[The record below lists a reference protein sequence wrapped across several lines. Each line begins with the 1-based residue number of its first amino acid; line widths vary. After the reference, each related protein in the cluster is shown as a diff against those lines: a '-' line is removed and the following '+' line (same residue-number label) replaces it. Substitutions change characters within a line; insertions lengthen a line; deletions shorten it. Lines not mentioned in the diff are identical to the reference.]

1 MSVVFQKGE
10 RLTAS
15 KLNSLAGMV
24 ASAERSSQALGTQM
38 TEGEG
43 APFPQRSFTTYI
55 PPLAPVYVDKAS
67 SVLGAP
73 QSDGWV
79 YRGGQN
85 GDALTT
91 LQGGG
96 LTETSV
102 WEKMT
107 TDATGEITNIEL
119 GVGQPPA
126 EQSRVPGTRGGTY
139 VQTVGTLKKDAG
151 KAGLPSSTWR
161 FFDYKRPPVPPTLNS
176 VRAPATNV
184 ISLVPPNGNT
194 GPSARNN
201 VDILAIESDG
211 GLVSEAA
218 AGAVMVQPRFEL
230 VAAPDTAAVPP
241 ESGYEPYAPGTAWQ
255 ELGSV
260 EIAGGTLTLSA
271 LWVRPWK
278 AFISLQ
284 YNGGNSFPPGLY
296 SAAHNTV
303 IPWSQMVPGSLVRLS
318 YSSDTTLGVSAFTFG
333 GGYLSFIVDRS

>member
-15 KLNSLAGMV
+15 KLNSRAGMGV
-24 ASAERSSQALGTQM
+24 SAERSSQALGTQM
-38 TEGEG
+38 TEGKG
-43 APFPQRSFTTYI
+43 APFPQRTFTTYI
-55 PPLAPVYVDKAS
+55 PPLSPVYVDKAS
-67 SVLGAP
+67 SLIGAP

-79 YRGGQN
+79 YRGGLN
-85 GDALTT
+85 GEALTT

-96 LTETSV
+96 LTEASV

-126 EQSRVPGTRGGTY
+126 EQPRVPGTRGGTY
-139 VQTVGTLKKDAG
+139 VQNVGKIKKD
-151 KAGLPSSTWR
+151 AGLPSSTWR

-184 ISLVPPNGNT
+184 ISLVPPNGNP

-230 VAAPDTAAVPP
+230 VAAPDTAALPF
-241 ESGYEPYAPGTAWQ
+241 
-255 ELGSV
+255 
-260 EIAGGTLTLSA
+260 
-271 LWVRPWK
+271 R
-278 AFISLQ
+278 
-284 YNGGNSFPPGLY
+284 
-296 SAAHNTV
+296 
-303 IPWSQMVPGSLVRLS
+303 
-318 YSSDTTLGVSAFTFG
+318 
-333 GGYLSFIVDRS
+333 